1 MDFGKALLAT
11 RPVPAA
17 ALAPWVRAVS
27 GAVFVSFGLGKFI
40 AHAAEVRAFD
50 RYGLPAPGLVTYVIG
65 VLEVVSGAM
74 LIAGLLTR
82 LVALL
87 MAGNMA
93 VAIALSGVI
102 EGEVVPS
109 HPGPAAAGG
118 HAACAVGWTGEARG
132 GLSAL
137 QSLIAI
143 SSPLSE
149 PISSVPSA
157 ASAG

>member
-109 HPGPAAAGG
+109 LTLAPLLLAGMLLVLWVGPGKPA
-118 HAACAVGWTGEARG
+118 VDSRRF
-132 GLSAL
+132 
-137 QSLIAI
+137 
-143 SSPLSE
+143 SP
-149 PISSVPSA
+149 
-157 ASAG
+157 